1 MSTVPPGPAVPPDT
15 AVPPSA
21 PKPPNGPAVPA
32 SPPAA
37 PATLAGAAA
46 GTVPGKAPGGEV
58 GGAPVP
64 GWRFA
69 LSTFAE
75 NRLAVASLA
84 VLALIFAFCFL
95 GPFFYHTNQTS
106 ADLMLQDLPPSTAH
120 LLGTNSD
127 GFDELGRLMLGG
139 QSTLEVALAS
149 AVLSTVVGLAWGL
162 VAGYVGGIVDAILM
176 RIVDA
181 VLAIPFLF
189 FVVLLASLVTPTR
202 WLIILVI
209 TSVSW
214 LETAR
219 LVRAETLSLRTRDYV
234 KAAAGYGTGRFR
246 ILLRHITPNL
256 IGILAVGASLKI
268 ADSVE
273 IYVSM
278 SYLGLGLPP
287 PATDWGTLLAEGIND
302 LFDNYWWQLW
312 PAAFFIVLTVL
323 AVSMLGD
330 GLRDAVEGRLRRR

>member
-1 MSTVPPGPAVPPDT
+1 MSSLVPPGS
-15 AVPPSA
+15 PSD
-21 PKPPNGPAVPA
+21 PVIQTDPAVPA
-32 SPPAA
+32 GGLF
-37 PATLAGAAA
+37 ATA
-46 GTVPGKAPGGEV
+46 GEV
-58 GGAPVP
+58 AGQPVP
-64 GWRFA
+64 GWRLAIRSF
-69 LSTFAE
+69 TE
-75 NRLAVASLA
+75 NRLAMGSVV
-84 VLALIFAFCFL
+84 VLVLIFAFCFL
-95 GPFFYHTNQTS
+95 GPLLYTTNQTS
-106 ADLMLQDLPPSTAH
+106 ANLLLENLPPSGTH
-120 LLGTNSD
+120 PLGTNSA

-149 AVLSTVVGLAWGL
+149 AVLATVFGLAWGL
-162 VAGYVGGIVDAILM
+162 VAGYAGGIVDAIMM

-189 FVVLLASLVTPTR
+189 FVVLLASIVTPTR

-234 KAAAGYGTGRFR
+234 KAAAGYGTRRLR

-256 IGILAVGASLKI
+256 AGILAVGVSLKI

-287 PATDWGTLLAEGIND
+287 PATDWGTLLAEGIDN

-323 AVSMLGD
+323 VVSVLGD
-330 GLRDAVEGRLRRR
+330 GLRDAVEGRLSRR

>member
-1 MSTVPPGPAVPPDT
+1 MSSVFPAGSPADPVIQTD
-15 AVPPSA
+15 
-21 PKPPNGPAVPA
+21 PAVPA
-32 SPPAA
+32 GGLS
-37 PATLAGAAA
+37 ATA
-46 GTVPGKAPGGEV
+46 GEV
-58 GGAPVP
+58 AGEPVP
-64 GWRFA
+64 GWRLA
-69 LSTFAE
+69 IRTFTD
-75 NRLAVASLA
+75 NRLAMSSLV
-84 VLALIFAFCFL
+84 VLVLIFAFCFL
-95 GPFFYHTNQTS
+95 GPVFYRTNQTS
-106 ADLMLQDLPPSTAH
+106 ANLLLQNLPPSGAH
-120 LLGTNSD
+120 LLGTNSA

-149 AVLSTVVGLAWGL
+149 AVLSTVFGLAWGL

-189 FVVLLASLVTPTR
+189 FVVLLASIVTPTR
-202 WLIILVI
+202 LLIILVI

-234 KAAAGYGTGRFR
+234 KAAAGYGTRRWR

-256 IGILAVGASLKI
+256 AGILAVGVSLKI

-273 IYVSM
+273 IYVAM

-287 PATDWGTLLAEGIND
+287 PATDWGTLLAEGIDN

-323 AVSMLGD
+323 VVSVLGD
-330 GLRDAVEGRLRRR
+330 GLRDAIEGRLARR

>member
-1 MSTVPPGPAVPPDT
+1 MSAVPSGPAVPPET
-15 AVPPSA
+15 VVPPATSA
-21 PKPPNGPAVPA
+21 PPNGPGFHPA
-32 SPPAA
+32 PTAA
-37 PATLAGAAA
+37 PSAAA
-46 GTVPGKAPGGEV
+46 GEV
-58 GGAPVP
+58 AGAPVP
-64 GWRFA
+64 AWRFA

-75 NRLAVASLA
+75 NRVAVASLV
-84 VLALIFAFCFL
+84 VLVLIFAFCFL
-95 GPFFYHTNQTS
+95 GPVFYKTNQTS
-106 ADLMLQDLPPSTAH
+106 ANLMLENLSPTGAH
-120 LLGTNSD
+120 LLGTNSA

-149 AVLSTVVGLAWGL
+149 AILSTVVGLAWGL

-234 KAAAGYGTGRFR
+234 KAAAGYGTGRLR
-246 ILLRHITPNL
+246 ILLRHITPNMV
-256 IGILAVGASLKI
+256 GILAVGVSLKI

-287 PATDWGTLLAEGIND
+287 PATDWGTLLAEGIDD

-323 AVSMLGD
+323 AVSALGD